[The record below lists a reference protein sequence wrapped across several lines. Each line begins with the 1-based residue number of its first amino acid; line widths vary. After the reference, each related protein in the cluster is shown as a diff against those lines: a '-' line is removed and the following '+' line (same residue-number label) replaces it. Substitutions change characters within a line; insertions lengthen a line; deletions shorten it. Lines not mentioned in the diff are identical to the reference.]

1 MSYWVTTIHFV
12 GNYKRD
18 VFYKA
23 RTMAGVNI
31 FISSTCYDLSQ
42 VRQNLRD
49 FISGLGHNPMMSE
62 QNDFPIDPQ
71 LDNWE
76 NCINAVKKYADIF
89 VLIIGNRYGAV
100 GETGKSITNTEY
112 LTAVQK
118 GIPIY
123 TFSLKKMTT
132 LLPMWERNP
141 DADYSH
147 AVDNPKIFEFLADVR
162 KKSGRWNF
170 EFDNAQ
176 DIIDTLRK
184 QLSILFQNSL
194 ELRKRIVSSPY
205 KDLYGK
211 VSSKALNIIM
221 QKEEEYDVKFFMQV
235 MQDGISECRDLKND
249 YQYSIILKPLHERRN
264 LNDFFFW
271 LDRKVDEMLSYIDSL
286 HNLSDAFKAFYK
298 ENSDESDLRGL
309 HYVASTYV
317 EFYANLLKWG
327 ASVKGMVVPK
337 ECKHLMEILSGMPS
351 PIIEE
356 MEKYPIESMKKI
368 AVCIEKSKKGTIE
381 KGDMIQFP
389 FKIDIPD
396 SFLTEYKKEL
406 NRIEEQFRN
415 RKEAICEP

>member
-1 MSYWVTTIHFV
+1 
-12 GNYKRD
+12 
-18 VFYKA
+18 
-23 RTMAGVNI
+23 MAGVNI

-42 VRQNLRD
+42 VRQDLRD

-62 QNDFPIDPQ
+62 QNDFPIDSQ

-89 VLIIGNRYGAV
+89 VLIIGNRYGVV

-123 TFSLKKMTT
+123 TFSLKQMTT

-141 DADYSH
+141 NADYSY

-162 KKSGRWNF
+162 NNSGRWNF
-170 EFDNAQ
+170 EFENAQ
-176 DIIDTLRK
+176 DIKDTLSK
-184 QLSILFQNSL
+184 QLSILFQSSL
-194 ELRKRIVSSPY
+194 ELRKKIVSSPY
-205 KDLYGK
+205 EDLYGK
-211 VSSKALNIIM
+211 ISSKALNIIM
-221 QKEEEYDVKFFMQV
+221 QKEDGYDVMFFMQV
-235 MQDGISECRDLKND
+235 MQDRILECRDLKYD
-249 YQYSIILKPLHERRN
+249 YQYSIILKPLYERRN

-271 LDRKVDEMLSYIDSL
+271 LDHKVDEMWSYIDSL
-286 HNLSDAFKAFYK
+286 HNLSDAFKAFYN

-327 ASVKGMVVPK
+327 TSVKGMVVPK
-337 ECKHLMEILSGMPS
+337 ECKHLMEILSEMPS
-351 PIIEE
+351 SIIEE

-368 AVCIEKSKKGTIE
+368 AVCKEKSKKGKIE
-381 KGDMIQFP
+381 KDDMIKFP
-389 FKIDIPD
+389 FEIDVPE
-396 SFLTEYKKEL
+396 SFLTDYKEEL
-406 NRIEEQFRN
+406 NKIEEQFRN
-415 RKEAICEP
+415 RKETISEP

>member
-1 MSYWVTTIHFV
+1 
-12 GNYKRD
+12 
-18 VFYKA
+18 
-23 RTMAGVNI
+23 MAGVNI

-76 NCINAVKKYADIF
+76 NCINAVKKFADIF

-123 TFSLKKMTT
+123 TFSLKQMTT

-141 DADYSH
+141 DADYSY

-170 EFDNAQ
+170 EFENAQ
-176 DIIDTLRK
+176 DIKDTLCK

-194 ELRKRIVSSPY
+194 ELRKRIVASPY
-205 KDLYGK
+205 EDLYGK

-286 HNLSDAFKAFYK
+286 HNLSDAFKAFHK
-298 ENSDESDLRGL
+298 ENSEESDLRGL

-317 EFYANLLKWG
+317 EFYANLLRWG
-327 ASVKGMVVPK
+327 TSVKGMVVPK
-337 ECKHLMEILSGMPS
+337 ECKHLMEILSGMPLS
-351 PIIEE
+351 IIEE

-368 AVCIEKSKKGTIE
+368 DVCIEKSKIGTIE

-389 FKIDIPD
+389 FKMDFPD
-396 SFLTEYKKEL
+396 HFLTEYKEEL

-415 RKEAICEP
+415 RKEANCEP

>member
-1 MSYWVTTIHFV
+1 
-12 GNYKRD
+12 
-18 VFYKA
+18 
-23 RTMAGVNI
+23 MAGVNI

-42 VRQNLRD
+42 VRQDLRD

-89 VLIIGNRYGAV
+89 ILIIGNRYGAV

-147 AVDNPKIFEFLADVR
+147 AVDNPQIFEFLADVR

-235 MQDGISECRDLKND
+235 MQDGITECHDLKND

-264 LNDFFFW
+264 LSDFFFW
-271 LDRKVDEMLSYIDSL
+271 LDRKVDEMWSYIDSL

-317 EFYANLLKWG
+317 EFYANLLRWG
-327 ASVKGMVVPK
+327 TSVKGMVVPK

>member
-1 MSYWVTTIHFV
+1 
-12 GNYKRD
+12 
-18 VFYKA
+18 
-23 RTMAGVNI
+23 MAGVNI

-42 VRQNLRD
+42 VRQDLRD

-89 VLIIGNRYGAV
+89 ILIIGNRYGAV

-147 AVDNPKIFEFLADVR
+147 AVDNPQIFEFLADVR

-235 MQDGISECRDLKND
+235 MQDGITECHDLKND

-264 LNDFFFW
+264 LSDFFFW
-271 LDRKVDEMLSYIDSL
+271 LDRKVDEMWSYIDSL

-317 EFYANLLKWG
+317 EFYANLLRWG
-327 ASVKGMVVPK
+327 TSVKGMVVPK

-396 SFLTEYKKEL
+396 SFLTEFEEEF
-406 NRIEEQFRN
+406 NRIKEQLLDKKKIKGER
-415 RKEAICEP
+415 

>member
-1 MSYWVTTIHFV
+1 M
-12 GNYKRD
+12 GNSKRD
-18 VFYKA
+18 VYDKA
-23 RTMAGVNI
+23 RIMAGVNI

-42 VRQNLRD
+42 VRQDLCE
-49 FISGLGHNPMMSE
+49 FISSLGHTPMMSE

-123 TFSLKKMTT
+123 TFSLKQMTT

-170 EFDNAQ
+170 EFENAQ
-176 DIIDTLRK
+176 DIKDTLRK
-184 QLSILFQNSL
+184 KLSILFHNSL
-194 ELRKRIVSSPY
+194 ELRKRIVASPY
-205 KDLYGK
+205 EDLYGK

-317 EFYANLLKWG
+317 EFYANLLRWG
-327 ASVKGMVVPK
+327 TSVKGMVVPK

-396 SFLTEYKKEL
+396 SFLTEYKEEL
-406 NRIEEQFRN
+406 NKIEEKFRN
-415 RKEAICEP
+415 RKEANSKP

>member
-1 MSYWVTTIHFV
+1 
-12 GNYKRD
+12 
-18 VFYKA
+18 
-23 RTMAGVNI
+23 MAGVNI

-42 VRQNLRD
+42 VRQDLCD
-49 FISGLGHNPMMSE
+49 FISGLGHTPMMSE

-221 QKEEEYDVKFFMQV
+221 QKEEGYDVKFFMQV
-235 MQDGISECRDLKND
+235 MQDGITECHDLKND

-271 LDRKVDEMLSYIDSL
+271 LDRKVDEMWSYIDSL

-317 EFYANLLKWG
+317 EFYANLLRWG
-327 ASVKGMVVPK
+327 TSVKGMVVPK
-337 ECKHLMEILSGMPS
+337 ECKHLMEILSGMPLS
-351 PIIEE
+351 IIEE

-368 AVCIEKSKKGTIE
+368 DVCIEKSKIGTIE

-389 FKIDIPD
+389 FKMDFPD
-396 SFLTEYKKEL
+396 NFLTEYKEEL

-415 RKEAICEP
+415 RKEANCEP

>member
-1 MSYWVTTIHFV
+1 MMGI
-12 GNYKRD
+12 
-18 VFYKA
+18 
-23 RTMAGVNI
+23 NI

-42 VRQNLRD
+42 VRQDLRD
-49 FISGLGHNPMMSE
+49 FIFGLGHNPMMSE

-89 VLIIGNRYGAV
+89 VLIIGNKYGSV

-123 TFSLKKMTT
+123 TFSLKQMTT
-132 LLPMWERNP
+132 ILPLWEKNP
-141 DADYSH
+141 TADFSDV
-147 AVDNPKIFEFLADVR
+147 VDNNKIFEFLSEVR

-170 EFDNAQ
+170 EFEKTQ
-176 DIIDTLRK
+176 DIKDTLRK
-184 QLSILFQNSL
+184 QLSILFQSSL
-194 ELRKRIVSSPY
+194 ELRKKIVSSPY
-205 KDLYGK
+205 EDLFAK
-211 VSSKALNIIM
+211 ISSKALNIIM
-221 QKEEEYDVKFFMQV
+221 QKEEGYDVKFFMQV
-235 MQDGISECRDLKND
+235 MQDGIMECRDLKND

-271 LDRKVDEMLSYIDSL
+271 LDQKVDEMWSYIDSL
-286 HNLSDAFKAFYK
+286 HNMTKAFKTFYK

-309 HYVASTYV
+309 YYVASTYV
-317 EFYANLLKWG
+317 EFYANFLKWG
-327 ASVKGMVVPK
+327 TSVKGMVVPK

-351 PIIEE
+351 SIIAE
-356 MEKYPIESMKKI
+356 MEKYPTKSMKKI
-368 AVCIEKSKKGTIE
+368 AVCIEKSKKGEIE
-381 KGDMIQFP
+381 KDDMIQFP
-389 FKIDIPD
+389 FEIDIPE

-415 RKEAICEP
+415 RKEANCEP

>member
-1 MSYWVTTIHFV
+1 
-12 GNYKRD
+12 
-18 VFYKA
+18 
-23 RTMAGVNI
+23 MAGVNI

-42 VRQNLRD
+42 VRQDLRD
-49 FISGLGHNPMMSE
+49 FISGLGHTPMMSE

-221 QKEEEYDVKFFMQV
+221 QKEEVYDVKFFMQV
-235 MQDGISECRDLKND
+235 MQDGITECRDLKND

-264 LNDFFFW
+264 LNDFFVW
-271 LDRKVDEMLSYIDSL
+271 LDHKVDEMWSYINSL

-298 ENSDESDLRGL
+298 ENSDESDLRGMY
-309 HYVASTYV
+309 YVASTYV
-317 EFYANLLKWG
+317 EFYANLLRWG
-327 ASVKGMVVPK
+327 TSVKGMVVPK

-351 PIIEE
+351 SIIEE

-368 AVCIEKSKKGTIE
+368 AVCIEKSKEGTIE

-389 FKIDIPD
+389 FKVGIPD
-396 SFLTEYKKEL
+396 SFLTEYKEEL
-406 NRIEEQFRN
+406 NKIEEQFRN
-415 RKEAICEP
+415 RKEANSKP

>member
-1 MSYWVTTIHFV
+1 
-12 GNYKRD
+12 
-18 VFYKA
+18 
-23 RTMAGVNI
+23 MAGVNI

-42 VRQNLRD
+42 VRQDLRD

-62 QNDFPIDPQ
+62 QNDFPIDPR

-123 TFSLKKMTT
+123 TFSLKQMTT

-141 DADYSH
+141 DADYSY

-170 EFDNAQ
+170 EFENAQ
-176 DIIDTLRK
+176 DIKDTLRK

-194 ELRKRIVSSPY
+194 ELRKRIVASPY
-205 KDLYGK
+205 EDLYGK

-351 PIIEE
+351 LIIEE
-356 MEKYPIESMKKI
+356 MEKYPIESMKKV
-368 AVCIEKSKKGTIE
+368 AVCIEKSKIGTLE

-389 FKIDIPD
+389 FKIDFPD
-396 SFLTEYKKEL
+396 CFLTEYKEEL
-406 NRIEEQFRN
+406 NKIEEQFRN
-415 RKEAICEP
+415 RKEANCEP

>member
-1 MSYWVTTIHFV
+1 
-12 GNYKRD
+12 
-18 VFYKA
+18 
-23 RTMAGVNI
+23 MAGVNI

-42 VRQNLRD
+42 VRQDLRD

-123 TFSLKKMTT
+123 TFSLKQMTT
-132 LLPMWERNP
+132 LLPMWECNP

-170 EFDNAQ
+170 EFENAQ
-176 DIIDTLRK
+176 DIKDTLRK

-194 ELRKRIVSSPY
+194 ELRKRIVASPY
-205 KDLYGK
+205 EDLYGK

-235 MQDGISECRDLKND
+235 MQDGIAECHDLKND

-271 LDRKVDEMLSYIDSL
+271 IDRKVDEMWSYIDSL
-286 HNLSDAFKAFYK
+286 HNLSDAFKTFYK
-298 ENSDESDLRGL
+298 ENSDDSDLRGL

-317 EFYANLLKWG
+317 EFYANLLRWG
-327 ASVKGMVVPK
+327 TSVKGMVVPQ

-351 PIIEE
+351 SIIEE

-368 AVCIEKSKKGTIE
+368 AVCVEKSKKGTIE

-389 FKIDIPD
+389 FKVDIPD
-396 SFLTEYKKEL
+396 CFLTEYKEEL
-406 NRIEEQFRN
+406 NKIEEQFRN
-415 RKEAICEP
+415 RKEAKSKP

>member
-1 MSYWVTTIHFV
+1 
-12 GNYKRD
+12 
-18 VFYKA
+18 
-23 RTMAGVNI
+23 MAGVNI

-42 VRQNLRD
+42 VRQDLRD

-112 LTAVQK
+112 LTAIQK

-235 MQDGISECRDLKND
+235 MQDGITECHDLKND

-264 LNDFFFW
+264 LSDFFFW
-271 LDRKVDEMLSYIDSL
+271 LDRKVDEMWSYIDSL

-317 EFYANLLKWG
+317 EFYANLLRWG
-327 ASVKGMVVPK
+327 TSVKGMVVPK

-396 SFLTEYKKEL
+396 KTEKK
-406 NRIEEQFRN
+406 RIVNHKVYVGTLKVYE
-415 RKEAICEP
+415 KK

>member
-1 MSYWVTTIHFV
+1 
-12 GNYKRD
+12 
-18 VFYKA
+18 
-23 RTMAGVNI
+23 MAGVNI

-42 VRQNLRD
+42 VRQDLRD

-123 TFSLKKMTT
+123 TFSLKQMTT

-170 EFDNAQ
+170 EFENAQ
-176 DIIDTLRK
+176 DIKDTLRK
-184 QLSILFQNSL
+184 QLSILFHNSL
-194 ELRKRIVSSPY
+194 ELRKRIVASPY
-205 KDLYGK
+205 EDLYGK
-211 VSSKALNIIM
+211 VSSKAL
-221 QKEEEYDVKFFMQV
+221 K
-235 MQDGISECRDLKND
+235 
-249 YQYSIILKPLHERRN
+249 KPLHERRN

-351 PIIEE
+351 LIIEE
-356 MEKYPIESMKKI
+356 MEKYPIESMKKV
-368 AVCIEKSKKGTIE
+368 AVCIEKSKIGTLE

-389 FKIDIPD
+389 FKIDFPD

>member
-1 MSYWVTTIHFV
+1 
-12 GNYKRD
+12 
-18 VFYKA
+18 
-23 RTMAGVNI
+23 MAGVNI

-42 VRQNLRD
+42 VRQDLCD
-49 FISGLGHNPMMSE
+49 FISGLGHTPIMSE
-62 QNDFPIDPQ
+62 KNDFPIDTN

-76 NCINAVKKYADIF
+76 NCLNAVKKHADIF
-89 VLIIGNRYGAV
+89 VLIIGNKYGSV

-123 TFSLKKMTT
+123 TFSLKQMTT
-132 LLPMWERNP
+132 LLPMWEHNP
-141 DADYSH
+141 DADYSY

-170 EFDNAQ
+170 EFESVQ
-176 DIIDTLRK
+176 DIKDTLHK
-184 QLSILFQNSL
+184 QLSILFQKSL

-205 KDLYGK
+205 EDLYGK
-211 VSSKALNIIM
+211 ISSKALNIIM
-221 QKEEEYDVKFFMQV
+221 QKEEGYDVKFFMQV
-235 MQDGISECRDLKND
+235 MQDGIMECRDLKND
-249 YQYSIILKPLHERRN
+249 YKYSIILKPLHERRN

-337 ECKHLMEILSGMPS
+337 ECKHLMEILSGMPLS
-351 PIIEE
+351 IIEE

-368 AVCIEKSKKGTIE
+368 DVCIEKSKIGTIE

-396 SFLTEYKKEL
+396 SFLTEYKEEL
-406 NRIEEQFRN
+406 NKIEEQFRN
-415 RKEAICEP
+415 RKETNCEP

>member
-1 MSYWVTTIHFV
+1 
-12 GNYKRD
+12 
-18 VFYKA
+18 
-23 RTMAGVNI
+23 MAGVNI

-42 VRQNLRD
+42 VRQDLRD
-49 FISGLGHNPMMSE
+49 FISGLGHTPMMSE

-123 TFSLKKMTT
+123 TFSLKQMTT

-141 DADYSH
+141 DADYSY

-170 EFDNAQ
+170 EFENAQ
-176 DIIDTLRK
+176 DIKDTLRK

-194 ELRKRIVSSPY
+194 ELRKRIVASPY
-205 KDLYGK
+205 EDLYGK

-271 LDRKVDEMLSYIDSL
+271 LDRKVDEMFSYIDSL

-337 ECKHLMEILSGMPS
+337 ECKHLMEILSGMPLS
-351 PIIEE
+351 IIEE

-368 AVCIEKSKKGTIE
+368 DVCIEKSKIGTIE

-389 FKIDIPD
+389 FKMDFPD
-396 SFLTEYKKEL
+396 NFLTEYKKEL

-415 RKEAICEP
+415 RKEANCEP

>member
-1 MSYWVTTIHFV
+1 
-12 GNYKRD
+12 
-18 VFYKA
+18 
-23 RTMAGVNI
+23 MAGVNI

-42 VRQNLRD
+42 VRQDLRD
-49 FISGLGHNPMMSE
+49 FISGLGHTPMMSE

-147 AVDNPKIFEFLADVR
+147 TVDNPKIFEFLADVR

-264 LNDFFFW
+264 LSDFFFW
-271 LDRKVDEMLSYIDSL
+271 LDRKVDEMWSYIDSL

-317 EFYANLLKWG
+317 EFYANLLRWG
-327 ASVKGMVVPK
+327 TSVKGMVVPK
-337 ECKHLMEILSGMPS
+337 ECKHLMEILSGIPS

-415 RKEAICEP
+415 RKEANCEP

>member
-1 MSYWVTTIHFV
+1 
-12 GNYKRD
+12 
-18 VFYKA
+18 
-23 RTMAGVNI
+23 MAGVNI

-42 VRQNLRD
+42 VRQDLRD
-49 FISGLGHNPMMSE
+49 FISGLGHTPMMSE

-123 TFSLKKMTT
+123 TFSLKQMTT

-141 DADYSH
+141 DADYSY
-147 AVDNPKIFEFLADVR
+147 AVDNPKIFEFLSDVR

-184 QLSILFQNSL
+184 QLSILFQKSL
-194 ELRKRIVSSPY
+194 EMRKRIVSSPY
-205 KDLYGK
+205 EDLYGK

-221 QKEEEYDVKFFMQV
+221 QKEEGYDVKFFMQV
-235 MQDGISECRDLKND
+235 MQDGIAECHDLKND
-249 YQYSIILKPLHERRN
+249 YQYSIILKPLHERRS

-271 LDRKVDEMLSYIDSL
+271 LDRKVDEMWSYIDSL
-286 HNLSDAFKAFYK
+286 HNLSDAFKTFYK

-317 EFYANLLKWG
+317 EFYANLLRWG
-327 ASVKGMVVPK
+327 TSVKGMAVPK

-368 AVCIEKSKKGTIE
+368 AVCIEKSKIGTIE

-389 FKIDIPD
+389 FKMDFPD
-396 SFLTEYKKEL
+396 NFLTEYKEEL
-406 NRIEEQFRN
+406 NKIEEQFRN
-415 RKEAICEP
+415 RKEANFEP

>member
-1 MSYWVTTIHFV
+1 MI
-12 GNYKRD
+12 
-18 VFYKA
+18 
-23 RTMAGVNI
+23 GVNI

-42 VRQNLRD
+42 VRQDLCD
-49 FISGLGHNPMMSE
+49 FISNLGYNPMMSE

-170 EFDNAQ
+170 EFDYTQ

-235 MQDGISECRDLKND
+235 MQDGITECHDLKND

-264 LNDFFFW
+264 LSDFFFW
-271 LDRKVDEMLSYIDSL
+271 LDRKVDEMWSYIDSL

-317 EFYANLLKWG
+317 EFYANLLRWG
-327 ASVKGMVVPK
+327 TSVKGMVVPK

-396 SFLTEYKKEL
+396 SFLTEYKEEL
-406 NRIEEQFRN
+406 NKIEEKFRN
-415 RKEAICEP
+415 RKEANSKP

>member
-1 MSYWVTTIHFV
+1 MV
-12 GNYKRD
+12 
-18 VFYKA
+18 
-23 RTMAGVNI
+23 GVNI

-42 VRQNLRD
+42 VRQDLCE
-49 FISGLGHNPMMSE
+49 FISGLGHTPMMSE

-76 NCINAVKKYADIF
+76 NCVNAVKKYADIF

-123 TFSLKKMTT
+123 TFSLKQMTT

-141 DADYSH
+141 DADYSY

-235 MQDGISECRDLKND
+235 MQDGITECHDLKND

-264 LNDFFFW
+264 LSDFFFW
-271 LDRKVDEMLSYIDSL
+271 LDRKVDEMWSYIDSL
-286 HNLSDAFKAFYK
+286 HNLSDAFKSFYK
-298 ENSDESDLRGL
+298 ENCDESDLRGL

-317 EFYANLLKWG
+317 EFYANLLRWG
-327 ASVKGMVVPK
+327 TSVKGMVVPK

-396 SFLTEYKKEL
+396 NFLTEYKEEL
-406 NRIEEQFRN
+406 NKIEEQFRN
-415 RKEAICEP
+415 RKEANSEP

>member
-1 MSYWVTTIHFV
+1 
-12 GNYKRD
+12 
-18 VFYKA
+18 
-23 RTMAGVNI
+23 MAGVNI

-42 VRQNLRD
+42 VRQDLRD

-123 TFSLKKMTT
+123 TFSLKQMTT

-141 DADYSH
+141 DADYSY

-170 EFDNAQ
+170 EFENAQ
-176 DIIDTLRK
+176 DIKDTLRK

-194 ELRKRIVSSPY
+194 ELRKRIVASPY
-205 KDLYGK
+205 EDLYGK

-337 ECKHLMEILSGMPS
+337 ECKHLMEILSGMPLS
-351 PIIEE
+351 IIEE

-368 AVCIEKSKKGTIE
+368 DVCIEKSKIGTIE

-389 FKIDIPD
+389 FKMDFPD
-396 SFLTEYKKEL
+396 NFLTEYKKEL

-415 RKEAICEP
+415 RKEANCEP

>member
-1 MSYWVTTIHFV
+1 
-12 GNYKRD
+12 
-18 VFYKA
+18 
-23 RTMAGVNI
+23 MAGVNI

-42 VRQNLRD
+42 VRQDLRD

-123 TFSLKKMTT
+123 TFSLKQMTT

-141 DADYSH
+141 DADYSY

-170 EFDNAQ
+170 EFENAQ
-176 DIIDTLRK
+176 DIKDTLRK

-194 ELRKRIVSSPY
+194 ELRKRIVASPY
-205 KDLYGK
+205 EDLYGK

-235 MQDGISECRDLKND
+235 MQDGITECRDLKND

-264 LNDFFFW
+264 LSDFFFW

-286 HNLSDAFKAFYK
+286 HNLSDAFKAFHK
-298 ENSDESDLRGL
+298 ENSEESDLRGL

-317 EFYANLLKWG
+317 EFYANLLRWG
-327 ASVKGMVVPK
+327 TSVKGMVVPK
-337 ECKHLMEILSGMPS
+337 GCKHLMEILSGMPS
-351 PIIEE
+351 SIIEE

>member
-1 MSYWVTTIHFV
+1 
-12 GNYKRD
+12 
-18 VFYKA
+18 
-23 RTMAGVNI
+23 
-31 FISSTCYDLSQ
+31 
-42 VRQNLRD
+42 
-49 FISGLGHNPMMSE
+49 MMSE

-123 TFSLKKMTT
+123 TFSLKQMTT

-141 DADYSH
+141 DADYSY

-170 EFDNAQ
+170 EFENAQ
-176 DIIDTLRK
+176 DIKDTLSK
-184 QLSILFQNSL
+184 QLSILFHNSL
-194 ELRKRIVSSPY
+194 ELRKRIVASPY
-205 KDLYGK
+205 EDLYGK
-211 VSSKALNIIM
+211 VSSKALNIIL

-264 LNDFFFW
+264 LSDFFFW
-271 LDRKVDEMLSYIDSL
+271 LERKVDEMLSYIDSL
-286 HNLSDAFKAFYK
+286 HNLFDAFKAFHK
-298 ENSDESDLRGL
+298 ENSEESDLRGL

-317 EFYANLLKWG
+317 EFYANLLRWG
-327 ASVKGMVVPK
+327 TSVKGMVVPK

-351 PIIEE
+351 SIIEE
-356 MEKYPIESMKKI
+356 MEKYPIESMQKI
-368 AVCIEKSKKGTIE
+368 AVCIEKSKKGTIG

-389 FKIDIPD
+389 FKMDIPD
-396 SFLTEYKKEL
+396 SFLSEYKEEL
-406 NRIEEQFRN
+406 NKIEEQFRN
-415 RKEAICEP
+415 RKEANCEP

>member
-1 MSYWVTTIHFV
+1 
-12 GNYKRD
+12 
-18 VFYKA
+18 
-23 RTMAGVNI
+23 MAGVNI

-42 VRQNLRD
+42 VRQDLRD

-235 MQDGISECRDLKND
+235 MQDGITECHDLKND

-264 LNDFFFW
+264 LSDFFFW
-271 LDRKVDEMLSYIDSL
+271 LDRKVDEMWSYIDSL

-317 EFYANLLKWG
+317 EFYANLLRWG
-327 ASVKGMVVPK
+327 TSVKGMVVPK

-415 RKEAICEP
+415 RKEANCEP